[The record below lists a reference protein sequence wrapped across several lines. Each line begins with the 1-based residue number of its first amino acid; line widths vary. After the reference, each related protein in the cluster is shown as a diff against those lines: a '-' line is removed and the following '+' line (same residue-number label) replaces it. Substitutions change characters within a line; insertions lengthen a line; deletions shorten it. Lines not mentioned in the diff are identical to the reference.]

1 MAASE
6 LQPGSGAENPLIFKH
21 GDAMRMEGD
30 ASTGEFKYT
39 LRGGGKDNSFD
50 MKCVVLIS

>member
-1 MAASE
+1 VVIEGKLIA
-6 LQPGSGAENPLIFKH
+6 AENPMIFKH

-50 MKCVVLIS
+50 MKGVILIA